1 MVAGRFSGCVWLR
14 KLRLQ
19 PGVLRVQEFGC
30 ERVQRFRLEVLD
42 RANPERAIEDSISHV
57 FLAYDWPS
65 LSN

>member
-1 MVAGRFSGCVWLR
+1 MFKNLGVKGCNGLDW
-14 KLRLQ
+14 
-19 PGVLRVQEFGC
+19 
-30 ERVQRFRLEVLD
+30 EVLD

>member
-1 MVAGRFSGCVWLR
+1 M
-14 KLRLQ
+14 Q

-57 FLAYDWPS
+57 VLAYDWPS